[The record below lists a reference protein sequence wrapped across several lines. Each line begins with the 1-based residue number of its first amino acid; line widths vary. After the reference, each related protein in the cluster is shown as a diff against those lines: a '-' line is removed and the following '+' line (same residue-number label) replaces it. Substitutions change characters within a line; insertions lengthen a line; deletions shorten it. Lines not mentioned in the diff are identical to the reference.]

1 MKTNATKTN
10 DETLVRQ
17 IRAQMKTNVTDEA
30 TQQFVGVVTEIR
42 TLLETLTE
50 IADEHFDLG
59 PDEIHWGH
67 VGDVT
72 LTRDALQNIVDR
84 INGTGEYAL

>member
-10 DETLVRQ
+10 DEALN
-17 IRAQMKTNVTDEA
+17 K
-30 TQQFVGVVTEIR
+30 FVGLVNEIR
-42 TLLETLTE
+42 TLLGTLNE
-50 IADEHFDLG
+50 LADEHFNLT

-67 VGDVT
+67 VGDAT
-72 LTRDALQNIVDR
+72 ETRNALQNILDR